1 MERCQ
6 RVEVSCLLARRA
18 DAHVRCSSR
27 DASTPWNMSMH
38 FFTPLIASLSVL
50 HAAAVPAHRI
60 WGEAGHRITAQA
72 ASAALPAEMPQFF
85 RDAAPQ
91 LAYLNPEPDRWK
103 SRAEASRDRALDGSS
118 SPDHFLD
125 LELIPAADRA
135 RALAAPDRYAFS
147 GQLRSRGIDPAR
159 AGALPFAMLELTQR
173 LRVAF
178 RQWRGA
184 PNDTERAWIEARI
197 LNDAGI
203 LGHFVADAS
212 NPAHTT
218 IHYNGWVGENP
229 NGYAIDT
236 RFHGRFESAF
246 VQSRVKLVDVLP
258 AVAARPRVF
267 ESLRPAIIEYFMQ
280 THAQVERLY
289 QLDKASPFTG
299 GNTTPANKAFAVE
312 RLAAGASTLRDL
324 WWTAWVTSAPEA
336 SEPRDSR

>member
-1 MERCQ
+1 
-6 RVEVSCLLARRA
+6 
-18 DAHVRCSSR
+18 
-27 DASTPWNMSMH
+27 MSMLL
-38 FFTPLIASLSVL
+38 FAPLIAPLVAPLVVSLSVL
-50 HAAAVPAHRI
+50 QAAQLPVHLL

-72 ASAALPAEMPQFF
+72 ASAALPPDMPQFF
-85 RDAAPQ
+85 RAAAPQ

-103 SRAEASRDRALDGSS
+103 NRAEASRDQALDGSS

-135 RALAAPDRYAFS
+135 RALGAPDRYAFS
-147 GQLRSRGIDPAR
+147 EQLRTRGVDPAK

-173 LRVAF
+173 LRLAF
-178 RQWRGA
+178 RQWRAA

-203 LGHFVADAS
+203 LGHYVADAS

-258 AVAARPRVF
+258 EVAGRPRAF
-267 ESLRPAIIEYFMQ
+267 ESLRPAIVEYFLQ

-289 QLDKASPFTG
+289 QIDKASPFNG
-299 GNTTPANKAFAVE
+299 ANTTPANKAFAVE
-312 RLAAGASTLRDL
+312 RLAAGASMLRDL
-324 WWTAWVTSAPEA
+324 RWTAWVTSAPDPLERRD
-336 SEPRDSR
+336 PR